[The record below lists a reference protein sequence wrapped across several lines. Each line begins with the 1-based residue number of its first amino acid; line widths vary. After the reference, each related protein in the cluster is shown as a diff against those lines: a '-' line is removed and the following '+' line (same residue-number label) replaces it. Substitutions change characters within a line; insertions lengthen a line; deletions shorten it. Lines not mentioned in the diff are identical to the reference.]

1 VTCKT
6 AGLAVVI
13 GLALAARSLAAPPQI
28 KGTTP
33 LGVQRGVVTEVTI
46 QGANLT
52 GNPTL
57 VAPFGFALEALAA
70 PSTDAAGWKLK
81 VNVAGGTPVGV
92 YPIRVKTDDGLSNP
106 FLFSVGQLS
115 QVAEKEENNAFESA
129 QAIPSPVVVEGQAAG
144 NDVDY
149 FRFAGKKGERI
160 VVDAQCA
167 RIGSGVDPSIRLTTA
182 GRAYVASADDSAG
195 LLTDA
200 RLTAVLPEDTDYV
213 IELSDSRYQG
223 GARPVYRLLVGAV
236 PMADEV
242 FPLGGRQGETVG
254 FELRGGSLL
263 DVKVAAATVTAIPD
277 WNVFAL
283 RATNQALGIATP
295 AEPVLDVES
304 LPQLVVSQMPELR
317 EPADPNAPP
326 VRAVAPVALN
336 GRLDPTGDEDR
347 YVLAVT
353 PGQKLRIKVD
363 ADGLGSAL
371 DGVLQVLGAK
381 DAVLATADDTTT
393 PVRGKTAAAKAA
405 PIISPDPSLDFTVP
419 AGLGEVTLA
428 LKDLQGR
435 GGTGYAY
442 RITIE
447 LVASS
452 FQINLNDLQM
462 SIPKNGTAA
471 VGVAVVRQGYNG
483 PIALSVAN
491 PPAGVTVRPGTIADG
506 QAVGSF
512 TVSASPDAA
521 FGVVTLQVVGSGQGP
536 EGPIVRAARKEVVF
550 AQQATPKASLPTNTA
565 TQTGLAV
572 APALATAVK
581 LDTPATPIEVVHGFG
596 APIEVKAER
605 SAGADAALAV
615 TPLPLPP
622 GLAVPAVNIAEKAA
636 TGSVTVTAAPEVPLG
651 LMTIALTAKG
661 KIANAEQVF
670 AVPAVT
676 LNVVRPVAITLA
688 APGAEVKA
696 GETVEVKGKVER
708 KAPFKEPVTVKVTG
722 LPAGLK
728 ADPVTVPPSDSDFTL
743 KIVADPKAAA
753 ASAAAGVAPGF
764 QIDKKDYATPPVA
777 LAVKVVPAS

>member
-1 VTCKT
+1 MTRKS

-13 GLALAARSLAAPPQI
+13 GLALAARGLAAPPQI
-28 KGTTP
+28 SGTTP
-33 LGVQRGVVTEVTI
+33 LGVQRGVVSEVTI
-46 QGANLT
+46 EGANLT

-57 VAPFGFALEALAA
+57 VAPFGFTVELPAA
-70 PSTDAAGWKLK
+70 PGTDAAGWKFK
-81 VNVAGGTPVGV
+81 VIVAAGTPVGV
-92 YPIRVKTDDGLSNP
+92 YPIRVMTEDGLSNP
-106 FLFSVGQLS
+106 FLFSVGQLP

-129 QAIPSPVVVEGQAAG
+129 QAIPSPVVVEGKAEG

-200 RLTAVLPEDTDYV
+200 RLTAILPEDADYV

-223 GARPVYRLLVGAV
+223 GGRPVYRLVVGAV
-236 PMADEV
+236 PVADEI

-254 FELRGGSLL
+254 FELRGGNLPDL
-263 DVKVAAATVTAIPD
+263 KVAAATVIAIPD
-277 WNVFAL
+277 WNVFTL
-283 RATNQALGIATP
+283 RATNQALGMSTP
-295 AEPVLDVES
+295 AETMLDVES
-304 LPQLVVSQMPELR
+304 LPPVVVSHLPELR

-326 VRAVAPVALN
+326 VRAAAPVALN
-336 GRLDPTGDEDR
+336 GRIDPTSDEDR
-347 YVLAVT
+347 YVLAVA
-353 PGQKLRIKVD
+353 PGQKLRIEVD
-363 ADGLGSAL
+363 AAELGSAL
-371 DGVLQVLGAK
+371 DGVLQVLGAN

-393 PVRGKTAAAKAA
+393 PIPGKTPKAAA
-405 PIISPDPSLDFTVP
+405 IISPDPALEFAVP
-419 AGLGEVTLA
+419 AGLSEVTLA
-428 LKDLQGR
+428 LRDLQGR

-442 RITIE
+442 RITVEPI
-447 LVASS
+447 VPS
-452 FQINLNDLQM
+452 FEITLNDLQVG
-462 SIPKNGTAA
+462 IPKNGTAA
-471 VGVAVVRQGYNG
+471 VGVTVTRQGYNG
-483 PIALSVAN
+483 PITLNVAN
-491 PPAGVTVRPGTIADG
+491 PPVGVTVRPGTIADG

-521 FGVVTLQVVGSGQGP
+521 FGAVTLQVLGSGQGP
-536 EGPIVRAARKEVVF
+536 GGPIVRAATKEIVF
-550 AQQATPKASLPTNTA
+550 AQQATPMMTLPTNTS

-581 LDTPATPIEVVHGFG
+581 LDAPATPIEVVHGFG

-636 TGSVTVTAAPEVPLG
+636 TGSVTVTAAPEVPPG
-651 LMTIALTAKG
+651 PMTIALTAKG
-661 KIANAEQVF
+661 KIANADQVF

-676 LNVVRPVAITLA
+676 LNVVRPAAITLA
-688 APGAEVKA
+688 APSTEVKA
-696 GETVEVKGKVER
+696 GATVEVKGKVER

-728 ADPVTVPPSDSDFTL
+728 ADPVTVAPSESDFTL

-753 ASAAAGVAPGF
+753 ASATAGVAPGF
-764 QIDKKDYATPPVA
+764 QINKKDYTTPPTA

>member
-1 VTCKT
+1 MTRKS

-13 GLALAARSLAAPPQI
+13 GLALAARGMAAPPTI
-28 KGTTP
+28 TGTTP
-33 LGVQRGVVTEVTI
+33 LGVQRGVVSEVTI

-52 GNPTL
+52 GNPRL
-57 VAPFGFALEALAA
+57 IAPFGFAVEPPAA
-70 PSTDAAGWKLK
+70 PSTDAANWKFK
-81 VNVAGGTPVGV
+81 VNVAAGTAVGT
-92 YPIRVKTDDGLSNP
+92 YPIRVQTDDGPSNP
-106 FLFSVGQLS
+106 FLFSVGQLP
-115 QVAEKEENNAFESA
+115 QVAEKEENSAFETA
-129 QAIPSPVVVEGQAAG
+129 QAIPSPVVVEGQTAG
-144 NDVDY
+144 IDVDY

-182 GRAYVASADDSAG
+182 GRAYVASADDTAG

-200 RLTAVLPEDTDYV
+200 RLTATLPEDTDYV

-223 GARPVYRLLVGAV
+223 GGRPVYRLVVGAV
-236 PMADEV
+236 PVADEI

-254 FELRGGSLL
+254 FELRGGNLPDL
-263 DVKVAAATVTAIPD
+263 KVAAATVIATPD
-277 WNVFAL
+277 RDVFAL
-283 RATNQALGIATP
+283 RATNQALGLATP
-295 AEPVLDVES
+295 AGPVLDVES
-304 LPQLVVSQMPELR
+304 LPPMVASQMPELR

-326 VRAVAPVALN
+326 VRAAVPVTLN

-347 YVLAVT
+347 YILAVT
-353 PGQKLRIKVD
+353 PGQKLRIEVD
-363 ADGLGSAL
+363 ATRRGSAL
-371 DGVLQVLGAK
+371 DAVLQVLGAG

-393 PVRGKTAAAKAA
+393 PVVGKTPKAV
-405 PIISPDPSLDFTVP
+405 IISPDPTLDFTVP
-419 AGLGEVTLA
+419 AGLTELTLA

-442 RITIE
+442 RIAVE
-447 LVASS
+447 SVAPS
-452 FQINLNDLQM
+452 FEVVLNDLQVG
-462 SIPKNGTAA
+462 IPKNGTAA
-471 VGVAVVRQGYNG
+471 VGVTVTRQGYNG
-483 PIALSVAN
+483 PITLNVAN
-491 PPAGVTVRPGTIADG
+491 PPAGLTVRSGTIADG

-521 FGVVTLQVVGSGQGP
+521 FGAVTLQVLGSGQGP
-536 EGPIVRAARKEVVF
+536 GGPIVRAASKEIVF
-550 AQQATPKASLPTNTA
+550 AQQATPMASLPTNTS

-581 LDTPATPIEVVHGFG
+581 LDAPATAIEVVHGYG
-596 APIEVKAER
+596 AAIEVKAER

-622 GLAVPAVNIAEKAA
+622 GLAVAAVNIAEKAA

-651 LMTIALTAKG
+651 PMTIALTAKG
-661 KIANAEQVF
+661 KIANADQVF

-676 LNVVRPVAITLA
+676 LNVVRPAAITLA
-688 APGAEVKA
+688 APGTEVKA
-696 GETVEVKGKVER
+696 GATVEVKGKVER
-708 KAPFKEPVTVKVTG
+708 KAPFKEPVTIKVTG

-728 ADPVTVPPSDSDFTL
+728 ADPVTVAPTESDFTL

-764 QIDKKDYATPPVA
+764 QINKKDYATPPVA
-777 LAVKVVPAS
+777 LAVKVLPAS

>member
-1 VTCKT
+1 MTCKS

-13 GLALAARSLAAPPQI
+13 GLALAARGLAAPPEI

-33 LGVQRGVVTEVTI
+33 LGVQRGVASEVTI

-57 VAPFGFALEALAA
+57 VAPFGFTVKPPAA
-70 PSTDAAGWKLK
+70 PSTDAASWKL
-81 VNVAGGTPVGV
+81 NLDVAAGTPIGV

-106 FLFSVGQLS
+106 FLFSVGQLP

-144 NDVDY
+144 IDVDY

-182 GRAYVASADDSAG
+182 GRTFVASADDSAG

-200 RLTAVLPEDTDYV
+200 RLTATLPEDTDYV

-223 GARPVYRLLVGAV
+223 GGRPVYRLVVGAV
-236 PMADEV
+236 PVAEEV

-254 FELRGGSLL
+254 FELRGGNLPDL
-263 DVKVAAATVTAIPD
+263 KVAAATVNATPD
-277 WNVFAL
+277 WDVFAL
-283 RATNQALGIATP
+283 RATNQAPGMDTP
-295 AEPVLDVES
+295 AGPLLDVES
-304 LPQLVVSQMPELR
+304 LPPIVVSHRPELR

-326 VRAVAPVALN
+326 VRAAVPVTLN

-353 PGQKLRIKVD
+353 PGQKLRIEVD
-363 ADGLGSAL
+363 AAERGSAL

-381 DAVLATADDTTT
+381 DAVLATADDTNT
-393 PVRGKTAAAKAA
+393 PIAGKTPKAV
-405 PIISPDPSLDFTVP
+405 IISPDPTLDFTVP
-419 AGLGEVTLA
+419 AGLTEVTLA

-442 RITIE
+442 RITVE
-447 LVASS
+447 PVVPS
-452 FQINLNDLQM
+452 FEITLNDLQVG
-462 SIPKNGTAA
+462 IPRNGTAA
-471 VGVAVVRQGYNG
+471 VGVAVVRKGYNG
-483 PIALSVAN
+483 PISLSVAN

-506 QAVGSF
+506 QAVGAF

-521 FGVVTLQVVGSGQGP
+521 FDAVTLQVVGSGQGP
-536 EGPIVRAARKEVVF
+536 DGPIVRSATKEVVF
-550 AQQATPKASLPTNTA
+550 AQQATPMATLPTNTS
-565 TQTGLAV
+565 TQIGLAV
-572 APALATAVK
+572 APALPTAVK
-581 LDTPATPIEVVHGFG
+581 LDAPATPIEVVHGFG

-615 TPLPLPP
+615 TPLALPP

-651 LMTIALTAKG
+651 PMTIALTAKG
-661 KIANAEQVF
+661 KIANVEQVF

-676 LNVVRPVAITLA
+676 LNVVRPAAITLA
-688 APGAEVKA
+688 APGVEVKA
-696 GETVEVKGKVER
+696 GATVEVKGKVER
-708 KAPFKEPVTVKVTG
+708 KAPFAEPVTVKVTG
-722 LPAGLK
+722 LPAGLT
-728 ADPVTVPPSDSDFTL
+728 AEPVTVAPTESDFTL

-753 ASAAAGVAPGF
+753 ASAAAAVAPGF
-764 QIDKKDYATPPVA
+764 QINKKDYATPPAA
-777 LAVKVVPAS
+777 LAVKVLPAG

>member
-1 VTCKT
+1 VTCKA
-6 AGLAVVI
+6 AGLGVVI
-13 GLALAARSLAAPPQI
+13 GLALAARGLAAPPQI
-28 KGTTP
+28 SGTTP
-33 LGVQRGVVTEVTI
+33 LGVQRGVVSEVTI
-46 QGANLT
+46 QGANLS
-52 GNPTL
+52 GNPML
-57 VAPFGFALEALAA
+57 VAPFGFEVEPPAA
-70 PSTDAAGWKLK
+70 PTTDAAGWKLK
-81 VNVAGGTPVGV
+81 VNVAAGTPVGV

-106 FLFSVGQLS
+106 FLFSVGQLA

-129 QAIPSPVVVEGQAAG
+129 QAIPSPVVVEGKAEG

-195 LLTDA
+195 LLSDA
-200 RLTAVLPEDTDYV
+200 RLTAILPEDADYV

-223 GARPVYRLLVGAV
+223 GGRPVYRLVVGAV
-236 PMADEV
+236 PVADEI

-254 FELRGGSLL
+254 FELRGGNLPDL
-263 DVKVAAATVTAIPD
+263 KVSAATVAAIPD

-283 RATNQALGIATP
+283 RATNQALGMAAP

-304 LPQLVVSQMPELR
+304 LPPMVVSQLPELR

-326 VRAVAPVALN
+326 VRAAAPVALN
-336 GRLDPTGDEDR
+336 GRLDPAGDEDR
-347 YVLAVT
+347 YVLAVA
-353 PGQKLRIKVD
+353 PGQRLRIVVD
-363 ADGLGSAL
+363 AAELGSAL
-371 DGVLQVLGAK
+371 DGVLQVMGAN

-393 PVRGKTAAAKAA
+393 PVPGKTPKAAA
-405 PIISPDPSLDFTVP
+405 IISPDPALDFTVP
-419 AGLGEVTLA
+419 AGLSEVTLA
-428 LKDLQGR
+428 LRDLQGR

-442 RITIE
+442 RITVEPI
-447 LVASS
+447 VPS
-452 FQINLNDLQM
+452 FKIALNDLQM
-462 SIPKNGTAA
+462 SIPKDGTAA
-471 VGVAVVRQGYNG
+471 VGVTVARQGYNG

-491 PPAGVTVRPGTIADG
+491 PPAGLTVRPGTIADG

-521 FGVVTLQVVGSGQGP
+521 FGVVTLQVIGTGQGP
-536 EGPIVRAARKEVVF
+536 GGPIVRAATKEVVF
-550 AQQATPKASLPTNTA
+550 AQQALLQATLPTNTS

-572 APALATAVK
+572 APALTTAVK
-581 LDTPATPIEVVHGFG
+581 LDAPATPIEVVHGFG
-596 APIEVKAER
+596 VAIEVKVER

-622 GLAVPAVNIAEKAA
+622 GLAVPAVNIAEKVA
-636 TGSVTVTAAPEVPLG
+636 TGSVTVTVAPEVPLG

-661 KIANAEQVF
+661 KIADAERVF

-676 LNVVRPVAITLA
+676 LNVVRPVAITLD
-688 APGAEVKA
+688 APSTEVKA
-696 GETVEVKGKVER
+696 GATVEVKGKVER

-728 ADPVTVPPSDSDFTL
+728 ADPVTVAPSESDFTL

-764 QIDKKDYATPPVA
+764 QINKKDYATPPTT